1 MRLRYRLYALSV
13 CLVLASCLSTVKGE
27 KHKHFWDGRKDFEER
42 QTLEAYKRDT
52 IPAIE
57 KFLTRISQAGAGE
70 LIFDG
75 GTEESRCGE
84 DDSGYDYWSPNI
96 SGKPIDVNEVIKA
109 GDEFLVPAGFTKK
122 TKRQHENG
130 DVTLFWLNKKDGGY
144 VTAIV
149 SPKSHTGTY
158 YISGCR
164 PSDGS
169 ATPSPSPTPTGK
181 LPDAPD
187 SPYKTADPTSTSSE

>member
-1 MRLRYRLYALSV
+1 M
-13 CLVLASCLSTVKGE
+13 
-27 KHKHFWDGRKDFEER
+27 
-42 QTLEAYKRDT
+42 
-52 IPAIE
+52 IE
-57 KFLTRISQAGAGE
+57 KFLAYISQAGAGE

-75 GTEESRCGE
+75 GRQDRRCGE
-84 DDSGYDYWSPNI
+84 NDDGYDHWSPNI

-130 DVTLFWLNKKDGGY
+130 DVRLFWLNKKDGGY